1 MTQLSK
7 EELDLDKAER
17 DIAAAE
23 HRIGEQALRVESL
36 RQDGHDTKGA
46 EGLLETMRK
55 MAFLFH
61 EHRELILQHIARLK
75 R

>member
-7 EELDLDKAER
+7 EEFDLDKAER
-17 DIAAAE
+17 DIVAAE

-36 RQDGHDTKGA
+36 RQDGHDTKRA
-46 EGLLETMRK
+46 ERLLESMRK
-55 MAFLFH
+55 MASLFH
-61 EHRELILQHIARLK
+61 EHRELILRHIARLK